1 MLHSFFDNT
10 ISVKREAQK
19 AAYLLNDESGNETAL
34 YKIGQKVD
42 GNGLGFSVG
51 EITDVYGQN
60 GYVRYIITYKI
71 SPRARKVYQKTLRQQ
86 DIKIIK

>member
-1 MLHSFFDNT
+1 MIHSFFDNT
-10 ISVKREAQK
+10 FSVKREAQK

-60 GYVRYIITYKI
+60 GYVIYIITYKL
-71 SPRARKVYQKTLRQQ
+71 SPRARETYTKTIRQQ
-86 DIKIIK
+86 DVRIIK

>member
-1 MLHSFFDNT
+1 MIHSFFDNT
-10 ISVKREAQK
+10 
-19 AAYLLNDESGNETAL
+19 LNVMRTAKNIRLQDESGNETAL

-60 GYVRYIITYKI
+60 GYVIYIITYKL
-71 SPRARKVYQKTLRQQ
+71 SPRARKTYTKTIRQQ
-86 DIKIIK
+86 DVRIIK